1 MFNTQYT
8 NIDRS
13 EYNILLSVIFEFNLC
28 EVIYL
33 IFITLVKWK
42 QAPKKEEVE
51 QSTKKLEEL
60 EKQGIKMN
68 IYWTFGR
75 YDAVTIIEAP
85 TEKDAMKTLLL
96 WQDMVETETM
106 MAVPREEA
114 IKLL

>member
-1 MFNTQYT
+1 M
-8 NIDRS
+8 
-13 EYNILLSVIFEFNLC
+13 IFEFNLC

-42 QAPKKEEVE
+42 QAPKKEEVD
-51 QSTKKLEEL
+51 QATKRMEGLK
-60 EKQGIKMN
+60 KQGVNMN
-68 IYWTFGR
+68 VYWTFGR
-75 YDAVTIIEAP
+75 YDAIVITEAP

-106 MAVPREEA
+106 MAVPRAEA